1 MPALPGTLRVFDA
14 MRLMPSETLKR
25 ADELYRAR
33 PDTASIV
40 ESVELLSPLATDN
53 YEAAWRLS
61 RAFFFLGQEEGSA
74 LRAKEHHRH
83 GILAGRRAVSLA
95 ADRVEGHFWLGVN
108 LALLAGRE
116 HVFTA
121 LRNAI
126 SAKKA
131 LHEAARIDPSYHGAG
146 PLRVLAR
153 LEHKL
158 PRIAGGGMVRALDH
172 YQKAVDLA
180 PSNTVTRIYF
190 AELLLDLGQTA
201 TAHAHL
207 NAVIN
212 ANNDDPDWTFEIERD
227 RAIAR
232 SMLDRLVPA

>member
-1 MPALPGTLRVFDA
+1 MSPLVCGAPMQSPITEKLQ
-14 MRLMPSETLKR
+14 R

-40 ESVELLSPLATDN
+40 ESIDLLSPLTAADSFD
-53 YEAAWRLS
+53 AAWRLA
-61 RAFFFLGQEEGSA
+61 RACFSLGQEEVSA
-74 LRAKEHHRH
+74 PLAKEHHCY

-95 ADRVEGHFWLGVN
+95 ADRVEGHFWMGVN

-116 HVFTA
+116 QVVPA
-121 LRNAI
+121 LRHAI
-126 SAKKA
+126 SAKNA
-131 LHEAARIDPSYHGAG
+131 LHEAVRIDPSYHGAG

-153 LEHKL
+153 LEHKM
-158 PRIAGGGMVRALDH
+158 PRIAGGGMVRARDH
-172 YQKAVDLA
+172 YQQAVDLA

-207 NAVIN
+207 KAVID
-212 ANNDDPDWTFEIERD
+212 AKDDPDWRFEIERD
-227 RAIAR
+227 RVIAR
-232 SMLDRLVPA
+232 SMLVRLVSA